1 MHLFGARDL
10 YDPDGQ
16 NAAVKEVAQSVC
28 EDDIM
33 LSISSNLYS
42 RRVEEFTAYSVGWL
56 SELPEEF
63 VPLAQVL
70 NQEIGE
76 ELQSAALPRR
86 KARELIP
93 CPFLGMR

>member
-1 MHLFGARDL
+1 M
-10 YDPDGQ
+10 
-16 NAAVKEVAQSVC
+16 
-28 EDDIM
+28 
-33 LSISSNLYS
+33 
-42 RRVEEFTAYSVGWL
+42 FTAYSVGWL

-70 NQEIGE
+70 NQETGE